1 MNNHANPVGM
11 TKDIYKITN
20 NINGKIYIGQAKNSE
35 YRFYTHCKPSNKDC
49 LVDYAISK
57 YGKENFTLEILE
69 SQVSNYNERERYW
82 IKALNSKVPNG
93 YNISDGGDNPPVFY
107 GIHHPNASIKSQ
119 DVLNHIIFD
128 LTFTS
133 DSYNIIASRYKTNK
147 KTIMCINNGTRYY
160 NPSLKYPLRV
170 IKNINGKLTEE
181 DIDNIIE
188 ELKYSYD
195 TNTNI
200 GKHYGVSETTI
211 RHINSGTT
219 HHRDNLQ
226 YPIRSIDAVKSKLKY
241 DEIMEIAYALS
252 NTDISINQL
261 SKKYNVNFSTIQNIN
276 VGSKVYFRRELTY
289 PLRLPPYKKL
299 QSPCNDYSRK
309 EK

>member
-20 NINGKIYIGQAKNSE
+20 NINGKVYVGQAKNSD
-35 YRFYTHCKPSNKDC
+35 YRFYTHCKPSSKDC

-93 YNISDGGDNPPVFY
+93 YNISDGGDNPPIFH
-107 GIHHPNASIKSQ
+107 GIHHPIASIKSQ
-119 DVLNHIIFD
+119 EILNHIIFD
-128 LTFTS
+128 LTFSS
-133 DSYNIIASRYKTNK
+133 DSYNTIASRYKTNK
-147 KTIMCINNGTRYY
+147 KTIMGINNGTRYH
-160 NPSLKYPLRV
+160 NPDLKYPLRA

-181 DIDNIIE
+181 DVDNIIE

-200 GKHYGVSETTI
+200 GNHYGISEATI
-211 RHINSGTT
+211 RHINSGTA

-226 YPIRSIDAVKSKLKY
+226 YPIRSIDAAKSKLTY

-252 NTDISINQL
+252 NTDISMNQL
-261 SKKYNVNFSTIQNIN
+261 SKNYNVNFSIIQNIN
-276 VGSKVYFRRELTY
+276 LGSKIYFRRELIY
-289 PLRLPPYKKL
+289 PLRLPPHKNL